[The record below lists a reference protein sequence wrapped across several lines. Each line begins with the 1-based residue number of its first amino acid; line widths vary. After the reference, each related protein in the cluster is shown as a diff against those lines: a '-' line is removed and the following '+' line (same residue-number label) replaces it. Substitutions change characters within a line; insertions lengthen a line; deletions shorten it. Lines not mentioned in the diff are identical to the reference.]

1 MPDNH
6 ALAIYSVEH
15 CILVSDRPGPDA
27 VVRSRSVKY

>member
-15 CILVSDRPGPDA
+15 CIIVSDRPAADA
-27 VVRSRSVKY
+27 VVRSRSGKY